1 MHFLGKWLRLP
12 MAIEI
17 LMHFWMCS
25 ITLPSSTDVNSF
37 RKRLWRSNESTHFT
51 EYLEGVS
58 GIAIQ
63 HIRWRLQSS
72 KHVSERAGGCF
83 FSIGP
88 SVLIGLCSLYRVETS
103 APGLS
108 GYYWYVYIKNEM
120 IVNPMQPLQ
129 MLQKHQTNEFWT
141 PFCDLWITN
150 RLVFFSKNPGSQRSQ
165 WNASGWPARQ
175 PFSSGSKSLKLTF
188 PQLFIRRFSSPRRS
202 LTVSAVRAN
211 QGCSQISHPCLS
223 FNFFRSQLY
232 TPTFLAVA
240 SGQPLFWRYVSSW
253 GSMGCHFT
261 AKFICTLCS
270 LSLDPFL

>member
-1 MHFLGKWLRLP
+1 MGRAWYHLP
-12 MAIEI
+12 GIVQPPHPRSPTAP
-17 LMHFWMCS
+17 
-25 ITLPSSTDVNSF
+25 TARRKVVGSSSAGN
-37 RKRLWRSNESTHFT
+37 
-51 EYLEGVS
+51 LEVGT
-58 GIAIQ
+58 GIKIYTCMMY
-63 HIRWRLQSS
+63 ISDIYP
-72 KHVSERAGGCF
+72 VY
-83 FSIGP
+83 IY
-88 SVLIGLCSLYRVETS
+88 I
-103 APGLS
+103 
-108 GYYWYVYIKNEM
+108 YIKNEM
-120 IVNPMQPLQ
+120 IVNPLQPLQ
-129 MLQKHQTNEFWT
+129 MLQNHQTNEFWT
-141 PFCDLWITN
+141 AFWHLWITN